1 MTNTMQ
7 QEARTSEPTSLRHR
21 WPRGP
26 FGWCS
31 YVFDHRLRGYE
42 RPVDWNAMWAW
53 EQTGHGLAVFANG
66 GALVLLGVDVDVFR
80 LAARGHSDADVASHL
95 QITERKVQRLR
106 HAFDRHLGAPSAAD
120 LARIASSYPQLQ

>member
-7 QEARTSEPTSLRHR
+7 REAPASEPTPLRHR
-21 WPRGP
+21 WPRGL
-26 FGWCS
+26 FGWFS
-31 YVFDHRLRGYE
+31 YLFDHRLRGYE

-80 LAARGHSDADVASHL
+80 LAARGHADSAVAAEL
-95 QITERKVQRLR
+95 QISERKVQRLR
-106 HAFDRHLGAPSAAD
+106 LAFARYLGASNAAE
-120 LARIASSYPQLQ
+120 LTRIASSYPQLQ